1 MIEDVDMVEVISVGL
16 DIEDYEKISKIVEFV
31 IGKNHWSSRGYVV
44 SMAVKR
50 FLNEVENE
58 GVIPVLVNCM
68 PEKGLEDE
76 LE

>member
-1 MIEDVDMVEVISVGL
+1 M
-16 DIEDYEKISKIVEFV
+16 
-31 IGKNHWSSRGYVV
+31 

-68 PEKGLEDE
+68 PEKGIEDE